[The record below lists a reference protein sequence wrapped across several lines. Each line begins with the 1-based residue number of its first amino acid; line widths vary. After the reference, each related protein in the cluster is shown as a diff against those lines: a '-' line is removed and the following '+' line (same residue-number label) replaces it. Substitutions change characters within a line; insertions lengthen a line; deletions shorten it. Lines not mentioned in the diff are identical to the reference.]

1 MTSNSIVEQ
10 AYGLTK
16 TLVENNIVEIKTK
29 SNQTLSLSKDYY
41 EEDLENEEPEET
53 IIHCSNEN
61 LNITL
66 SQKGQINSGLLHSFI
81 VGLIRNL

>member
-41 EEDLENEEPEET
+41 EEDLENED
-53 IIHCSNEN
+53 
-61 LNITL
+61 
-66 SQKGQINSGLLHSFI
+66 
-81 VGLIRNL
+81 VGLEV